1 MLISARRRRFFFQ
14 TTSYC
19 EDFLMKIAFR
29 IPSNITVYN
38 HQKTAY
44 NPQKTAYN
52 PPDFLLKPHISQTAY
67 KPKILLK
74 PHIRQPV
81 LYAYIVVKSM
91 VTPKMCKKVKNNYS
105 SRGIH

>member
-1 MLISARRRRFFFQ
+1 MNNVDFSAPQAIFFQ

-38 HQKTAY
+38 HQKPAY

-81 LYAYIVVKSM
+81 LYAYMHISPYTGFG
-91 VTPKMCKKVKNNYS
+91 VTRAG
-105 SRGIH
+105 RGR